1 MRDEDAAVTVLRNR
15 DGVPQ
20 HAVLDWDA
28 YQALLGPTGHG
39 ATTQQKSTD
48 VAARAAR
55 RLGGE
60 VAATVPEAVRR
71 HEQAG
76 AHPVRAWREA
86 SGWNQAQLAAFAGIS
101 RTYLAQ
107 IETGDRTGTLEVMA
121 KLARSL
127 GCLIEDLLREEPDAF
142 ASRVAGLARMPITL
156 RQRID
161 ATPAALWR
169 TRPADGGFS
178 LVEHVCHLRDIE
190 IEGYQTRVGRML
202 NEVDPPL
209 FDIDG
214 GRLAAERDYPSQDL
228 EAAFT
233 ALAAARREVTTRLA
247 GLAPA
252 ERTRAGIMDGSRRVT
267 IEDLVSAMTAHD
279 SEHAQE
285 LDALAATLRATHVD

>member
-1 MRDEDAAVTVLRNR
+1 MRDDAAVTILRNR

-28 YQALLGPTGHG
+28 YQALLSSTDNG
-39 ATTQQKSTD
+39 ATMQPQSAD
-48 VAARAAR
+48 LAARAAR
-55 RLGGE
+55 RLGGTI
-60 VAATVPEAVRR
+60 AAIVPEAVHR

-107 IETGDRTGTLEVMA
+107 IETGERTGTLEVMA

-142 ASRVAGLARMPITL
+142 VARVATLARMPAAL
-156 RQRID
+156 RQWID
-161 ATPAALWR
+161 AIPARAWR
-169 TRPADGGFS
+169 IRPADGGFS

-190 IEGYQTRVGRML
+190 IDGYQARIGRML
-202 NEVDPPL
+202 DEVDPPL

-214 GRLAAERDYPSQDL
+214 ARLAAERDYLSQDL

-233 ALAAARREVTTRLA
+233 AFAAARRQVTTRLA

-252 ERTRAGIMDGSRRVT
+252 ERARVGIMDCSRRIT
-267 IEDLVSAMTAHD
+267 IEDLVSAMAAHD

-285 LDALAATLRATHVD
+285 LDGLTATLRAARAD